1 MRKVISVNHHLLAKT
16 WKLFQFSEREMSAHD
31 LAHELEI
38 GMVTAYRWV
47 RTIHEHNLIHISGW
61 RADTLGRYNTP
72 IYSAGDKLNKPKPKR
87 TLYDRRRAYRIKME
101 IARAGK

>member
-1 MRKVISVNHHLLAKT
+1 MRKVISVNQHLLAKT

-38 GMVTAYRWV
+38 GMVTAYRWM
-47 RTIHEHNLIHISGW
+47 RTIHDHKLVHICGW
-61 RADTLGRYNTP
+61 RADTMGRYNTP
-72 IYSAGDKLNKPKPKR
+72 IYAAGDLMDKPKPKR